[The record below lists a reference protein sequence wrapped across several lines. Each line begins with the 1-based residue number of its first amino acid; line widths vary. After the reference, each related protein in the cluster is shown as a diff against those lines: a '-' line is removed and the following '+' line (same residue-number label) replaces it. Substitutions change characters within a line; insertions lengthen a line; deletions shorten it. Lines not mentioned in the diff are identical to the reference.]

1 MQEFDLAVIGSGPG
15 GYRAAVLGRLRG
27 LSVAI
32 SEKGEWGGC
41 CLNRGCIPKKTWH
54 YSAKL
59 IAAAQGFAQRGIYGE
74 LEADLAQSW
83 RHQRAVV
90 RSVQDSYI
98 DYMKRLG
105 ITALRGA
112 ARFKDAHTLQVEG
125 GGSIRAK
132 HIVIAT
138 GSYPYVPENLPLSEN
153 KIITTDEL
161 FNSPPPPGERVA
173 IVGGGVIGAEFA
185 YILKML
191 GKEVV
196 WLTQAQPLSN
206 SAFSAPALKLLQT
219 ALSRCGVEAQ
229 TGARPLKAEPDNKVT
244 LHFSENASINVD
256 WLLLGTG
263 RLPYTVGLGLTEVGV
278 KVNAEGYIETNE
290 FLQTSIPHIYAIG
303 DVIRRQMTANLALA
317 DGTAA
322 IANILNPGSVK
333 REDRAVP
340 ELIYSALE
348 LGRVGLNEDQA
359 EELDLEPAVGF
370 AAFENNPAALGQDD
384 GAGFVRIIADMD
396 SGDFLGGEVVGSDA
410 GELIHLL
417 SQAYGRKDGIKHLGG
432 FYNHPA
438 RAEEVLN
445 ATETLA
451 AKWGFKEMLW

>member
-27 LSVAI
+27 LSIAI
-32 SEKGEWGGC
+32 IEKGEWGGC

-59 IAAAQGFAQRGIYGE
+59 IAAAQDFAQRGIHGK
-74 LEADLAQSW
+74 LQADLVQSW
-83 RHQRAVV
+83 QHQKTVV

-105 ITALRGA
+105 ITALKGA
-112 ARFKDAHTLQVEG
+112 ARFKDAHTLQVERG
-125 GGSIRAK
+125 PSIRAK
-132 HIVIAT
+132 NTIIAT

-161 FNSPPPPGERVA
+161 FNSPPPSGERVA
-173 IVGGGVIGAEFA
+173 IVGGGVVGAEFA
-185 YILKML
+185 FILKML

-206 SAFSAPALKLLQT
+206 SAFSPPALRLLQT
-219 ALSRCGVEAQ
+219 ALSRYGIEAK
-229 TGARPLKAEPDNKVT
+229 TGARPLKTEVDNKVT
-244 LHFSENASINVD
+244 LHFSENESLNVD

-263 RLPYTVGLGLTEVGV
+263 RLPYTTGLGLTEAGV
-278 KVNAEGYIETNE
+278 KVNAEGYIEANE

-303 DVIRRQMTANLALA
+303 DVIHRQMTANLALA

-322 IANILNPGSVK
+322 IANILSPGSVK

-359 EELDLEPAVGF
+359 EELGLEPAVGF
-370 AAFENNPAALGQDD
+370 AAFDANPAALGQDD
-384 GAGFVRIIADMD
+384 SAGFVRVIADMD
-396 SGDFLGGEVVGSDA
+396 NGDFLGGEVVGSDA

-417 SQAYGRKDGIKHLGG
+417 SQAYGRKDGIKNLSG